1 MIREQ
6 IANQIRSNLVQAM
19 RTAAETDAELLRI
32 PGASDPFAIPA
43 DPVRLGMVRGYRYI
57 KRNDA
62 AQLGLAGELADSFDT
77 EWFVDFEQVMEIRK
91 GDLLRF
97 DDGDARR
104 VRSARGGIAG
114 IYCIYRLEAS

>member
-19 RTAAETDAELLRI
+19 RTAAETDAVLLRN
-32 PGASDPFAIPA
+32 PAVTDPFATPA
-43 DPVRLGMVRGYRYI
+43 NPVRLGTVRGYRYI

-62 AQLGLAGELADSFDT
+62 AQLGLPGELADSFDT

-97 DDGDARR
+97 GDGDQRR

-114 IYCIYRLEAS
+114 IYSIYRLEEI

>member
-19 RTAAETDAELLRI
+19 RSAAETDAELLRS
-32 PGASDPFAIPA
+32 PAVTDPFAATA
-43 DPVRLGMVRGYRYI
+43 DPVRLGTVRGYRYI

-62 AQLGLAGELADSFDT
+62 AQLGLPGELADSFDT
-77 EWFVDFEQVMEIRK
+77 EWFVDFEQAQQIRT

-97 DDGDARR
+97 GDGDQRR

-114 IYCIYRLEAS
+114 IYCIYRLEVI